1 MLIVNTYLDK
11 SKIHGIGVFADE
23 FIKEKI
29 LISKIIPGL
38 DCIVEKDNLKNL
50 EYSIQKHFNNHAY
63 NYDLDSNLLV
73 LELGNTNYINH
84 SDSPNIDNE
93 GYALRDINIGEELT
107 CNYKL
112 FDSSCDYRNGEMK

>member
-23 FIKEKI
+23 FIKKET

-38 DCIVEKDNLKNL
+38 DCIVEKDSLKNL
-50 EYSIQKHFNNHAY
+50 DYSIQKHFKDHAY
-63 NYDLDSNLLV
+63 NYDLDSSLLV

-84 SDSPNIDNE
+84 SDNPNIDNE
-93 GYALRDINIGEELT
+93 GYASRDINIGEELT

-112 FDSSCDYRNGEMK
+112 FDSSCDYEN

>member
-1 MLIVNTYLDK
+1 MLIINTYLDK
-11 SKIHGIGVFADE
+11 SKIHGVGVFADE
-23 FIKEKI
+23 FIKNKT

-38 DCIVEKDNLKNL
+38 DCIVEKNSLKNL
-50 EYSIQKHFNNHAY
+50 DYSIQKHFNDYAY

-84 SDSPNIDNE
+84 SDSSNIDNE
-93 GYALRDINIGEELT
+93 GYASRDINIGEELT

-112 FDSSCDYRNGEMK
+112 FDSSCNYNNG

>member
-11 SKIHGIGVFADE
+11 SKIHGVGVFANQ
-23 FIKEKI
+23 FIKEKT

-38 DCIVEKDNLKNL
+38 DCIIEQIDLKNL
-50 EYSIQKHFNNHAY
+50 NPSIQKHFNNHAY

-84 SDSPNIDNE
+84 SDNPNIDNE
-93 GYALRDINIGEELT
+93 GYTLKDINIGEELT

-112 FDSSCDYRNGEMK
+112 FDSSCGYN

>member
-11 SKIHGIGVFADE
+11 SKIHGVGVFADE
-23 FIKEKI
+23 FIKEKT
-29 LISKIIPGL
+29 LISQIIPGL
-38 DCIVEKDNLKNL
+38 DCVVEKDSLKNL
-50 EYSIQKHFNNHAY
+50 EDSIQKHFTDHAY

-84 SDSPNIDNE
+84 SDNPNIDNE
-93 GYALRDINIGEELT
+93 GQALKDINIGDELT

-112 FDSSCDYRNGEMK
+112 FDSSCDYESV